1 MRKIFESHAHYEDA
15 RFDEDR
21 DELLTRLFENEI
33 AYIVNVGS
41 SMETSRRSLELAGR
55 YDRIYAAIG
64 VHPEETAEL
73 DEENIEKLKEMAS
86 HAKENKVVAIGEI
99 GLDYYWPEPSREIQ
113 KQWFER
119 QLQLARE
126 VKLPV
131 IIHSREAAK
140 DTLDRIKAFHGEE
153 IGGVIHCFSYSR
165 EMAREYLD
173 MGFYIGIG
181 GVVTFPNGRKLVE
194 AAEYVPLDRIL
205 LETDCPYLSPVP
217 KRGKRNSSENLIYV
231 ADKIAQIKGISTEEV
246 IEATYKNAGKMYR
259 IMEG

>member
-1 MRKIFESHAHYEDA
+1 MGKIFESHAHYEDA

-21 DELLTRLFENEI
+21 DELLAHLFKNEI

-55 YDRIYAAIG
+55 YEGIYAAIG
-64 VHPEETAEL
+64 VHPEEAAEL
-73 DEENIEKLKEMAS
+73 DEEKLGRLKEKAS
-86 HAKENKVVAIGEI
+86 RAKENKIVAIGEI

-113 KQWFER
+113 KKWFER

-140 DTLDRIKAFHGEE
+140 DTLDRMKAFHGEE
-153 IGGVIHCFSYSR
+153 IGGVIHCFSYSK
-165 EMAREYLD
+165 EIAREYLN

-194 AAEYVPLDRIL
+194 VAEYVPLDRIL

-217 KRGKRNSSENLIYV
+217 KRGKRNSSENLVYV
-231 ADKIAQIKGISTEEV
+231 AEKLAQIKGISTEEV
-246 IEATYKNAGKMYR
+246 IEATYQNAVEMYR
-259 IMEG
+259 I